1 MKLNSD
7 IVLLPMPLCVYVCC
21 VKFESLWVEVC
32 LTFLGR
38 ELNFFNDVNFVR
50 LDSPLTTS
58 LQNTYITCFWGY
70 KNGTFSY
77 YGILKASTCTKS
89 KSSK

>member
-21 VKFESLWVEVC
+21 VKFETLWVEVC

-58 LQNTYITCFWGY
+58 LQNTYNMFLGIQKWHL
-70 KNGTFSY
+70 SY
-77 YGILKASTCTKS
+77 YEILKALTCTKL
-89 KSSK
+89 KP